1 MKKSYAAAPRPCDTM
16 KMVVIPDFKQNI
28 DNTTLFLRMNLP
40 VEYTEI
46 RQERV
51 SKAMLNK
58 PSQGNNY

>member
-1 MKKSYAAAPRPCDTM
+1 MKSYTATPRPCDTM
-16 KMVVIPDFKQNI
+16 KIAVIPDFKHNK
-28 DNTTLFLRMNLP
+28 DNTTLVMQINLP